1 MGRVSRPL
9 STNGCEPELNLF
21 VRRTAVIILL
31 ALLGS
36 IVLIGLN
43 LASYTQKP
51 KEADVEGSP
60 NRSTF
65 NSGSTGT
72 LAFYSLL
79 SESGKRVTRWQ
90 NDPSYLRTAGTNTPK
105 VFVVIGDLR
114 RRFTDAEAGD
124 LFAWVE
130 SGGRLVVVD
139 RYLAPE
145 LQRSFGSWNL
155 EFEPATELDIFN
167 QDPTDTPSM
176 IRSVGAVKPVFP
188 SLLTNGVNAV
198 QPSRF
203 ASNITITKGDADYSS
218 GRISGVGDGPGTS
231 LGPVIHYSAAGK
243 TLVADITYGSGRVV
257 FVADPYMVS
266 NSGISLA
273 DNAQLAVN
281 LVRTDGIVAFDEY
294 HQGFGASSNRF
305 VSFFAG
311 TPVVA
316 IFFQLAALLGLAL
329 FSRSRRFAR
338 PLSEVEPDRRAKLE
352 YISAMAEL
360 QQRVKAF
367 DLAMENIYRDFRL
380 RASRALGAD
389 PTIVSTHDL
398 SQLITERTGA
408 AREEVFGT
416 LDQCEQVMFGS
427 AVSKSQFIDLI
438 RKLRDLEF
446 RLGTIRQKS
455 TK

>member
-1 MGRVSRPL
+1 M
-9 STNGCEPELNLF
+9 
-21 VRRTAVIILL
+21 RRNAIIIFF

-65 NSGSTGT
+65 NSGGTGT

-79 SESGKRVTRWQ
+79 SESGRKVSRWQ
-90 NDPSYLRTAGTNTPK
+90 NDPSYLRTAGANTPK
-105 VFVVIGDLR
+105 VFVVVGDLR
-114 RRFTDAEAGD
+114 RRFTESEAAD

-130 SGGRLVVVD
+130 TGGRLVIID
-139 RYLAPE
+139 RYLARE
-145 LQRSFGSWNL
+145 LRRSFGNWDL
-155 EFEPATELDIFN
+155 EIEPATELDIFS

-188 SLLTNGVNAV
+188 SLLANGVNAV

-203 ASNITITKGDADYSS
+203 ASNITITKGEADYYSS
-218 GRISGVGDGPGTS
+218 RSGIGDGIGTS
-231 LGPVIHYSAAGK
+231 LGPLIHYSDAGK
-243 TLVADITYGSGRVV
+243 ALVAEVTYGSGRVV
-257 FVADPYMVS
+257 FVADPYIVS

-360 QQRVKAF
+360 QRRVKAF

-380 RASRALGAD
+380 RASRVLGAD

-398 SQLITERTGA
+398 SQLIAERTGA
-408 AREEVFGT
+408 TGEEVFGI
-416 LDQCEQVMFGS
+416 LDQCEQVISGS
-427 AVSKSQFIDLI
+427 VVSKSQFVEFI
-438 RKLRDLEF
+438 RKLRDLES
-446 RLGTIRQKS
+446 RLGTLRQKS